1 MWIDITWIII
11 VLIGIW
17 RGWRQGLIISI
28 FIALAWVLGIIGA
41 MKLCTVIGIFLR
53 NKFESHSPYIAV
65 ISFILIFIVIAI
77 IVYGIGKLLERVIE
91 IVGLG
96 FINRALGVVLRVFLF
111 TLLFSMFIWLINQA
125 GLISPET
132 KSQSAVFGFLL
143 PAADYT
149 ITFLGNI
156 LPAVKNIF
164 ADIEHFFEDLAS
176 KAKSTV

>member
-1 MWIDITWIII
+1 MWIDISFLII

-28 FIALAWVLGIIGA
+28 FATLAWVLGITGA
-41 MKLCTVIGIFLR
+41 MKLCTVMAIFFR
-53 NKFESHSPYIAV
+53 DKFELQSPYVAV
-65 ISFILIFIVIAI
+65 ISFILIFIVIAL
-77 IVYGIGKLLERVIE
+77 IVYGMGKLLERVIE

-96 FINRALGVVLRVFLF
+96 FINRALGVLLRVLIF
-111 TLLFSMFIWLINQA
+111 TFLFSMFIWLINQA

-132 KSQSAVFGFLL
+132 RSQSKTIGYLL
-143 PAADYT
+143 PTADQA
-149 ITFLGNI
+149 INFFGNI

-164 ADIEHFFEDLAS
+164 ADIEHFFEDLAN